1 MQTDQSLNQ
10 SIASEGVIPKDTIK
24 ITISDWL
31 SSMTEGREESQ
42 QLDPIQI
49 QGTITEGTPVALRT
63 RGGRQQKAPNRIN
76 DGEGDLFR
84 LTTQDRDTDN

>member
-31 SSMTEGREESQ
+31 SSMTEGREESP
-42 QLDPIQI
+42 QLDPIQTA
-49 QGTITEGTPVALRT
+49 GSCCRSKNCTADRPEGPAANLNWVTV
-63 RGGRQQKAPNRIN
+63 QVV
-76 DGEGDLFR
+76 
-84 LTTQDRDTDN
+84 